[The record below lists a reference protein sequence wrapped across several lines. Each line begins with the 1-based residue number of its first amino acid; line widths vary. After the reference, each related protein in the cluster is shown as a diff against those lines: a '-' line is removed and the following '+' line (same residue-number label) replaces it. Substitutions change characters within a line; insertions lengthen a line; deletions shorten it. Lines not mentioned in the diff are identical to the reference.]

1 MMLKKII
8 LQVSLATLLPTLVLA
23 AKVPSAQKILEDMT
37 LTYSQVP
44 YMKNSFDRKE
54 VSQLLGTEKKT
65 TGDIEYSLKKI
76 RINFKRGTKAL
87 FIRGEKEFWHVGE
100 DGEVLTGAV
109 TKAVPN
115 IFVSIFSD
123 PKIWK
128 TLGTK
133 HISVPEKNI
142 ANIEVDPNGKF
153 PNVEKMQLKI
163 DTSKRTLLELSYI
176 DDIGNSTEIIFNSN
190 RFYGK
195 SFIKSKADRFIY
207 KIKKTD
213 KVTKI

>member
-1 MMLKKII
+1 MIFGLIVPA
-8 LQVSLATLLPTLVLA
+8 LVFASEVPT
-23 AKVPSAQKILEDMT
+23 AQKVLEDMT

-44 YMKNSFDRKE
+44 YMKTSFERKE

-65 TGDIEYSLKKI
+65 QGEIEYSLKKI
-76 RINFKRGTKAL
+76 RIEFDKGSKAL
-87 FIRGEKEFWHVGE
+87 FIRGDKKFWHVEE
-100 DGEVLTGAV
+100 DEVLTGAV
-109 TKAVPN
+109 DKAVPN

-133 HISVPEKNI
+133 HVGVPENNI
-142 ANIEVDPNGKF
+142 ADIEVDPKGKL
-153 PNVEKMQLKI
+153 PNVEKMKLKI
-163 DTSKRTLLELSYI
+163 DTSKRTLLEMTYV
-176 DDIGNSTEIIFNSN
+176 DDIGNSTEIQFSDT

-195 SFIKSKADRFIY
+195 SFIKSKARRFEY

-213 KVTKI
+213 KVTKL